1 MNEQDAKTWDLIS
14 RFPLDDASAAFR
26 FSDRLARENG
36 WSRPYALRVI
46 DEYKKFIFLCCVCP
60 EGITPSDAVDQA
72 WHLHLTFT
80 KSYWV
85 DFCRNTLGKE
95 LHHNPTLGGRSEA
108 RKFHRFYS
116 SSHARYREFF
126 GAEPPADIWPN
137 HHRRFSDIDFQRVN
151 RARFWLLPKPGRRI
165 RRASVPVVLCLC
177 LLLFVQAVDF
187 ISFVFLIGLVVLI
200 VGRFSNNKRKG
211 DGDSGS
217 NSGSGCWSQD
227 SADKHGGHSG
237 HGGHGGHGGH
247 DGHSGDSGCGSGC
260 SGCSS
265 SGCSGCGSGCGGG
278 D

>member
-1 MNEQDAKTWDLIS
+1 MTEQDAKTWERIS
-14 RFPLDDASAAFR
+14 SFRLDDASATFR

-36 WSRPYALRVI
+36 WSRPYTLRVI

-85 DFCRNTLGKE
+85 DLCRNTLGKE

-108 RKFHRFYS
+108 RKFHHFYS
-116 SSHARYREFF
+116 SSHARYREYF
-126 GAEPPADIWPN
+126 GAEPPADIWPS
-137 HHRRFSDIDFQRVN
+137 HHQRFSDIDFQRVN
-151 RARFWLLPKPGRRI
+151 RGRFWLLPKPGPRL
-165 RRASVPVVLCLC
+165 RRALIPLTLCLC
-177 LLLFVQAVDF
+177 LFLFVQAVGF
-187 ISFVFLIGLVVLI
+187 ISFVFLIGLIALI
-200 VGRFSNNKRKG
+200 VGRIRNSKHKSGG
-211 DGDSGS
+211 DGDY

-227 SADKHGGHSG
+227 SAGH
-237 HGGHGGHGGH
+237 HGGHGGHG
-247 DGHSGDSGCGSGC
+247 GDSGCGSGC

-278 D
+278 GD